1 MRKTIR
7 LEQPTLLIEQI
18 YIICRRTKIKTNWKF
33 DCCCS
38 RCTDKTELETYID
51 AVLCMRCKKS
61 KTLENGAVDTNIA
74 DSITEESKS
83 PEQDKSNP
91 TVANIG
97 DAPYMLPKDPLDYNG
112 QWACNQCDGEV
123 GGFTIYSLV
132 KELQAEVETIKGK
145 VYHITRL
152 IR

>member
-1 MRKTIR
+1 
-7 LEQPTLLIEQI
+7 
-18 YIICRRTKIKTNWKF
+18 
-33 DCCCS
+33 
-38 RCTDKTELETYID
+38 
-51 AVLCMRCKKS
+51 MRCKKS

-83 PEQDKSNP
+83 PEQDKSNR
-91 TVANIG
+91 TLANIG